1 MPNSETDE
9 RSLILVCNCFKIN
22 PKTQPVLPIVGFIKN
37 RKRAG
42 VWDRKLVY
50 IEPSQKSRRERRGQE
65 KLKETDPIWIFRGF
79 CQLEPRVS
87 WLVLS
92 YIGVVSIKLLSI
104 CFVYWVAC
112 WKENKAFGFEKVFE
126 QYHNPRGLNPRRK
139 FE

>member
-87 WLVLS
+87 WLVFVIYWSRFDKTTFNLFCILS
-92 YIGVVSIKLLSI
+92 CVL
-104 CFVYWVAC
+104 
-112 WKENKAFGFEKVFE
+112 ERE
-126 QYHNPRGLNPRRK
+126 
-139 FE
+139 

>member
-50 IEPSQKSRRERRGQE
+50 IEPSQKKSEREEGRKNWR
-65 KLKETDPIWIFRGF
+65 KLIQFEYFAVFVSLNRACLGWFCHILESFR
-79 CQLEPRVS
+79 
-87 WLVLS
+87 
-92 YIGVVSIKLLSI
+92 
-104 CFVYWVAC
+104 
-112 WKENKAFGFEKVFE
+112 
-126 QYHNPRGLNPRRK
+126 
-139 FE
+139 